1 MMPPY
6 VDAVAV
12 TVHGHAVGPPE
23 QPRHRGQ
30 LLEPVVARAVPGVLE
45 DYDNGGGPRPPR
57 RRELRTQGL
66 NARIRLIV
74 EEVEVVDEA
83 RGLAHA
89 EVEEGVDA
97 ALGHVHDLRRGARRD
112 EPAELAGHR
121 GDPAL
126 LGGG

>member
-45 DYDNGGGPRPPR
+45 DYDNGGPPGLQRP
-57 RRELRTQGL
+57 RELPAQGPE
-66 NARIRLIV
+66 ARIRLIV
-74 EEVEVVDEA
+74 EEVEVVHEA
-83 RGLAHA
+83 GGLAHA

-97 ALGHVHDLRRGARRD
+97 AVGHVHDLRRGARRD
-112 EPAELAGHR
+112 EPAE
-121 GDPAL
+121 
-126 LGGG
+126 